1 MSQITV
7 NKIQG
12 LTSGGNANTI
22 VLNTSSTDVL
32 TVNSSGNV
40 SMSGNLTVDTS
51 TLHVD
56 SVNNRVGIGTAT
68 PAATLQLSGS
78 SFASRFDMINTAA
91 GGTGFS
97 MYSTSDSFSQGGDNW
112 MLYHADTTAGII
124 KANRDG
130 TVVTPNQV
138 SFLGTLGST
147 QSNVTGDSTTYTV
160 TGYTETYDVG
170 DNFNGTTG
178 VFTAPVTGKYFIS
191 SHIFFDG
198 LNASH
203 TSGVHSIVTSNRT
216 YSYNFNP
223 LNMSNVSVNIGV
235 NLSVVADMDAG
246 DTASNRLFINFTNKT
261 IDVSASTTKFI
272 GYLLG

>member
-12 LTSGGNANTI
+12 LTTGGNANTI

>member
-1 MSQITV
+1 MSQINVTT
-7 NKIQG
+7 IQG
-12 LTSGGNANTI
+12 LTSGADADTI
-22 VLNTSSTDVL
+22 KLNKSSTDVL

-40 SMSGNLTVDTS
+40 SMSGDLTVDTS

-56 SVNNRVGIGTAT
+56 SANNRVGIGTTT
-68 PAATLQLSGS
+68 PTASLEISSSGFS
-78 SFASRFDMINTAA
+78 SRIDMINSST

-97 MYSTSDSFSQGGDNW
+97 MYSTSDGFSQGGGNW
-112 MLYHADTTAGII
+112 MLYHADTTDGII

-130 TVVTPNQV
+130 TVVTPKQV

-170 DNFNGTTG
+170 NNFNGTTG

-191 SHIFFDG
+191 SHIFFEG

-223 LNMSNVSVNIGV
+223 LNMSNVGTNIGV

-261 IDVSASTTKFI
+261 IDVSASNTKFI